1 MRFASRQ
8 LVELWL
14 AVSGSPRAKRPP
26 VAQLG
31 IAEALFPG
39 AGSMRSRK
47 WVLRVRNAPICR
59 PCGQFPVPA
68 SCQGRAC
75 ALEQRAPGRTPLCAD
90 CKPTP
95 PCTAGKVPMDPAS
108 CEESDE
114 RIAAAHRQHAAV
126 HHSHS
131 HLLPHV
137 LPHPVQ
143 QLHRRVA
150 RRRGFVRFEKSV
162 PTGERHLQLAC

>member
-68 SCQGRAC
+68 SCVKVERVRWSRELQVGH
-75 ALEQRAPGRTPLCAD
+75 LLCAD

-95 PCTAGKVPMDPAS
+95 PCTAGKVPMDPA
-108 CEESDE
+108 
-114 RIAAAHRQHAAV
+114 
-126 HHSHS
+126 
-131 HLLPHV
+131 
-137 LPHPVQ
+137 
-143 QLHRRVA
+143 
-150 RRRGFVRFEKSV
+150 
-162 PTGERHLQLAC
+162 